1 MVFVFYA
8 VIRSFIFQN
17 NAYCVKISVDEQTEL
32 RYTREK
38 YIEKAENRRVRV
50 PSHRQ
55 RAPGAEK
62 GYGEVR
68 RTWPGSCV
76 GDR

>member
-8 VIRSFIFQN
+8 VIRISILQ
-17 NAYCVKISVDEQTEL
+17 AEVRCVKISVDEQTEL
-32 RYTREK
+32 RYTRKK
-38 YIEKAENRRVRV
+38 YIKKAENRRVRV

-55 RAPGAEK
+55 RAPEAEM